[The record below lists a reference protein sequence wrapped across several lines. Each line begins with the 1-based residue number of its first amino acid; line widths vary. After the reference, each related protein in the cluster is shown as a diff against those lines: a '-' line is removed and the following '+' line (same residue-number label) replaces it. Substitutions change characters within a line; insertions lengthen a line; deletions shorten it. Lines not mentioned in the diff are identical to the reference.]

1 MVQSWMRMEGNVLQV
16 EGFIDVSAMLRS
28 GVYLLLHQ
36 GAVVYVGK
44 SQVMLGRVYSH
55 RVAWGRKSRTRQT
68 ALIPPKGILF
78 DQVLVKPC
86 ALHLIDELEAL
97 LIKTHSPRYNTQ
109 LKSSIPPELAFLIK
123 RIVPAVVIA
132 QPRVDRRG
140 L

>member
-1 MVQSWMRMEGNVLQV
+1 MVQV
-16 EGFIDVSAMLRS
+16 EGFVDVSVMLRS

-78 DQVLVKPC
+78 DQVLVRPC
-86 ALHLIDELEAL
+86 PLHLIDELEAE
-97 LIKTHSPRYNTQ
+97 LIAKHHPRYNTQ

-123 RIVPAVVIA
+123 RIVPAIVA
-132 QPRVDRRG
+132 PSPRVDRRG